1 MLPLLKFREVA
12 QTALAPCLVFFGT
25 RYRGSFPAIVDRLQK
40 LADDKVIAGFF
51 HAVSRDGGRRGSIQ
65 DDMKT
70 NTTQL
75 WDLWQDPKTK
85 VFYCGPKREIPEEM
99 KGIMLE
105 LTITEGWLS
114 REEAMAFS
122 GRHEWFIEEV

>member
-1 MLPLLKFREVA
+1 
-12 QTALAPCLVFFGT
+12 LVFFGT
-25 RYRGSFPAIVDRLQK
+25 LYGLSFPIISSRLQK

-51 HAVSRDGGRRGSIQ
+51 HAVSREGRGKGSIQ
-65 DDMKT
+65 DLMKAKAAL
-70 NTTQL
+70 L
-75 WDLWQDPKTK
+75 WDLWQDPRTK
-85 VFYCGPKREIPEEM
+85 VFYGGPKREIPDEM

-122 GRHEWFIEEV
+122 GGHEWFIEEP